1 MNDRL
6 TIQDF
11 TDLLATKHG
20 MSKKDA
26 EAFVKEFF
34 LLIEQ
39 ALEDD
44 KYVKIKGLGTFKLID
59 VDSRESVNVNTGER
73 FQIQEHS
80 KVSFTPDGNL
90 RDTINKPFS
99 HFETIVLNEKTVLPD
114 TPIEEMGEEESLDSS
129 DDEKGLPVD
138 IEESSKL
145 HNAPDAETEKNKDEA
160 IQENNVVHTN
170 PQQDE
175 ILERYLPKEQDNVS
189 AQEEIT
195 TQKSENVEESS
206 PITANSLL
214 HEPKEAE
221 ESDRKDS
228 KKLSAEEII
237 ALELQKQKD
246 ISSKN
251 EMLKTSP
258 VEKKNNLQQTNPK
271 ENKTHISYLVAIIFI
286 VMLICGGTII
296 YIYNPDLFSTTSNT
310 DSIQMPIN
318 EKKESVIPVL
328 PDSTTNADSTLNK
341 GQKVVNN
348 NIETNGR
355 NANKELIENN
365 KNADDKKSENVK
377 EQQTP
382 LDETNLSKYVVVG
395 TKTTHKIK
403 AGETLT
409 KVSLAFYGSKA
420 FWPFIVKYNRDV
432 IKDPD
437 NVPFGT
443 AIKIPELALKK

>member
-160 IQENNVVHTN
+160 IQENNVVNTN

-175 ILERYLPKEQDNVS
+175 ILERDF
-189 AQEEIT
+189 
-195 TQKSENVEESS
+195 S

-258 VEKKNNLQQTNPK
+258 VEKKNNFQQTNTK

-310 DSIQMPIN
+310 DSIQMPVN

-328 PDSTTNADSTLNK
+328 PDSTTNADSILNER
-341 GQKVVNN
+341 QKVVNN

-365 KNADDKKSENVK
+365 KNTDDKKAENVK

-409 KVSLAFYGSKA
+409 KVSLTFYGSKA

-432 IKDPD
+432 IKNPD

>member
-114 TPIEEMGEEESLDSS
+114 TPIEEMGEEESFDSS

-145 HNAPDAETEKNKDEA
+145 HNVPDAETEKNKDEA

-175 ILERYLPKEQDNVS
+175 ILERDLPKEQDNVS

-214 HEPKEAE
+214 YEPKEAE

-328 PDSTTNADSTLNK
+328 PDSTTNADSTLNE

-365 KNADDKKSENVK
+365 KNTDDKKAENVK

>member
-138 IEESSKL
+138 IEVSSKL

-160 IQENNVVHTN
+160 IQENNIVHTN

-175 ILERYLPKEQDNVS
+175 ILERDLPNEQDNVS

-206 PITANSLL
+206 PITADSLL

-328 PDSTTNADSTLNK
+328 PDSTTNAESTLNE

-365 KNADDKKSENVK
+365 KNTDDKKAENVK

>member
-145 HNAPDAETEKNKDEA
+145 HNVPDAETEKNKDEA
-160 IQENNVVHTN
+160 IQQNNVVHTN

-175 ILERYLPKEQDNVS
+175 ILERDLPNEQDNVS

-206 PITANSLL
+206 PITADSLL

>member
-145 HNAPDAETEKNKDEA
+145 HNVPDAETEKNKDEA
-160 IQENNVVHTN
+160 IQQNNVVHTN

-175 ILERYLPKEQDNVS
+175 ILERDLPKEQDNVS

-206 PITANSLL
+206 PITADSLL

-328 PDSTTNADSTLNK
+328 PDSTTNADSTLNE

>member
-145 HNAPDAETEKNKDEA
+145 HNVPDAETEKNKDEA

-175 ILERYLPKEQDNVS
+175 ILERDLPKEQDNVS
-189 AQEEIT
+189 VQEEIT

-365 KNADDKKSENVK
+365 KNTDDKKAENVK

>member
-114 TPIEEMGEEESLDSS
+114 TPIEEMGEEESFDSS

-145 HNAPDAETEKNKDEA
+145 HNVPDAETEKNKDEA

-175 ILERYLPKEQDNVS
+175 ILERDLPKEQDNVS

-328 PDSTTNADSTLNK
+328 PDSTTNADSTLNE

>member
-145 HNAPDAETEKNKDEA
+145 HNVPDAETEKNKDEA
-160 IQENNVVHTN
+160 IQQNNVVHTN

-175 ILERYLPKEQDNVS
+175 ILERDLPNEQDNVS

-328 PDSTTNADSTLNK
+328 PDSTTNADSTLNE

>member
-114 TPIEEMGEEESLDSS
+114 TPIEEMGEEDSLDSS

-160 IQENNVVHTN
+160 IQENNIVHTN
-170 PQQDE
+170 PLQDE
-175 ILERYLPKEQDNVS
+175 ILERDLPKEQDNVS
-189 AQEEIT
+189 VQEEIT

-328 PDSTTNADSTLNK
+328 PDSTTNADSTLNE

>member
-145 HNAPDAETEKNKDEA
+145 HNVPDAETEKNKDEA
-160 IQENNVVHTN
+160 IQQNNVVHTN

-175 ILERYLPKEQDNVS
+175 ILERDLPNEQDNVS

>member
-160 IQENNVVHTN
+160 IQENNVVNTN

-175 ILERYLPKEQDNVS
+175 ILERDLHKEQDNVF

-246 ISSKN
+246 ISSKK

-258 VEKKNNLQQTNPK
+258 VEKKNNFQQTNTK

-310 DSIQMPIN
+310 DSIQMPVN

-328 PDSTTNADSTLNK
+328 PDSTTNADSILNER
-341 GQKVVNN
+341 QKVVNN

-365 KNADDKKSENVK
+365 KNTDDKKAENVK

-409 KVSLAFYGSKA
+409 KVSLTFYGSKA

-432 IKDPD
+432 IKNPD